1 MREIKALVI
10 HHAGGSWGDLSG
22 KDVRDSVVREAHN
35 WSTGYY
41 KTMYHYLVS
50 KNGKVWNDAFDND
63 ILPHCGLD
71 YSEYWINNQNS
82 IAVSVIGNYSKE
94 LMPDAQYYSVLDTIV
109 KLKRKYPK
117 AVIKLHKEL
126 VATDCPGKNYPFD
139 RLIKDLGVCL
149 MYKDVDPKA
158 WYFKAI
164 SWMIQKGFIKG
175 NEKGLIQPLK
185 YISKAELAQILY
197 NKAEK
202 EGKL

>member
-1 MREIKALVI
+1 M
-10 HHAGGSWGDLSG
+10 HHTGGKNWGDIDG
-22 KDVRDSVVREAHN
+22 REVRAFCVREGNNNPNA
-35 WSTGYY
+35 WYPTV
-41 KTMYHYLVS
+41 YHFLIA
-50 KNGKVWNDAFDND
+50 KNGKVWNDAKDSQV
-63 ILPHCGLD
+63 IPHCGLD
-71 YSEYWINNQNS
+71 YNEYWLNNQNT
-82 IAVSVIGNYSKE
+82 IGVSVIGAYE
-94 LMPDAQYYSVLDTIV
+94 TEVMPDAQYYSVLDTVV

-117 AVIKLHKEL
+117 AIFKLHREL
-126 VATDCPGKNYPFD
+126 ISTDCPGKNYPFD
-139 RLIKDLGVCL
+139 KLMKDLGVCL

-185 YISKAELAQILY
+185 YVSKAELAQILY